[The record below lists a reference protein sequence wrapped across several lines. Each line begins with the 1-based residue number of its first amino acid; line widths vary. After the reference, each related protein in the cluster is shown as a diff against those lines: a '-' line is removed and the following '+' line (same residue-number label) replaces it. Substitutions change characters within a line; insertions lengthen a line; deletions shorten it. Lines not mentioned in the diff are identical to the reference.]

1 MRKPSTRARERT
13 AARPQ
18 RNIGLKVAFFA
29 ILVAAAAFG
38 AWRDMNP
45 PAEKPP
51 TQTAALQ
58 PANSP
63 GVAARSLPTP
73 TPAPTPAPSATPQR
87 PQEMSASTE
96 AAFDAWLIDAFKS
109 CWSPPRSLP
118 DGDPYAPRVRIALK
132 ADGALAGAPRLVN
145 PPSDPAWK
153 PFADSAVRAIKS
165 CEPLRIPTKY
175 AAYYPQWKTET
186 VVFDPD
192 LKP

>member
-1 MRKPSTRARERT
+1 MRKPSARARERA

-18 RNIGLKVAFFA
+18 RNISLQIAFFA
-29 ILVAAAAFG
+29 ILAAAGAFA
-38 AWRDMNP
+38 AWDSMKSSR
-45 PAEKPP
+45 EKPP
-51 TQTAALQ
+51 AQTAALQ

-63 GVAARSLPTP
+63 GAAARSLPTP
-73 TPAPTPAPSATPQR
+73 APAPTPAPSATPQR

-96 AAFDAWLIDAFKS
+96 AAFDGWLIDAFKS

-153 PFADSAVRAIKS
+153 PFADSALRAIKS

-192 LKP
+192 LKR